1 MIYLDNAATTLIKPY
16 AVIEACN
23 MWLNKFS
30 ANPGRGGHK
39 LSLNAGNKVYEC
51 RELIAKLFNVDKPE
65 NIVFTLN
72 TTMALNIAINGFVKP
87 GTHIVISG
95 MEHNS
100 VYRPVSNCGCSFSV
114 AEPDPTGYV
123 SVESIKKAVRSNTS
137 LIIVSH
143 ASNVVGTINP
153 IKEIGEFAKSRGI
166 VFLVDAAQTAGVLDI
181 DVKRDNIDM
190 LAFAGHKSLLG
201 PSGTGGLY
209 ISPKI
214 HLNPI
219 IYGGT
224 GSFSESP
231 DQPDFLPDRFES
243 GTLNI
248 VGIAGLTEGV
258 RYILKNTTKTIKE
271 YEQKLTERLLEGLY
285 NMDNLTL
292 FGGINRIGIISFSI
306 NNIDSVSVCNMLDS
320 KKIAARGGMHCSP
333 LAHKSL
339 NTPNGLVRLSVS
351 CFNTYSDIHNSCFK
365 MIFYIHRLFCI
376 SFHRTEKY
384 RHY

>member
-30 ANPGRGGHK
+30 ANSGRGGHK
-39 LSLNAGNKVYEC
+39 LALNAGNKVYEC
-51 RELIAKLFNVDKPE
+51 RELIAKLFNIDRPE
-65 NIVFTLN
+65 NIIFTLN
-72 TTMALNIAINGFVKP
+72 ATMALNIAINGFVKQ

-114 AEPDPTGYV
+114 AEPDPTGFV
-123 SVESIKKAVRSNTS
+123 TVESIKKAVRSNTS
-137 LIIVSH
+137 LIIVTH

-153 IKEIGEFAKSRGI
+153 ITEIGAFAKSRGI
-166 VFLVDAAQTAGVLDI
+166 TFLVDAAQTAGVLDI

-190 LAFAGHKSLLG
+190 LAFAGHKTLLG

-214 HLNPI
+214 QLSPI
-219 IYGGT
+219 LYGGT
-224 GSFSESP
+224 GSVSESSA
-231 DQPDFLPDRFES
+231 QPDFLPDRFES

-248 VGIAGLTEGV
+248 VGIAGLAEGV
-258 RYILKNTTKTIKE
+258 KYILKNTTKKIRE

-292 FGGINRIGIISFSI
+292 FGGTNRVGIVSFSI

-320 KKIAARGGMHCSP
+320 KNIAARGGLHCSP

-339 NTPNGLVRLSVS
+339 NTPEGLVRLSVG
-351 CFNTYSDIHNSCFK
+351 CFNTNSDIDNAINAVYK
-365 MIFYIHRLFCI
+365 I
-376 SFHRTEKY
+376 SKQK
-384 RHY
+384 

>member
-16 AVIEACN
+16 AVIDACN

-51 RELIAKLFNVDKPE
+51 RELIAKLFNINKPE
-65 NIVFTLN
+65 NIIFTLN
-72 TTMALNIAINGFVKP
+72 TTMALNIAINGYSKP

-100 VYRPVSNCGCSFSV
+100 VFRPVSNCGCNFSV

-123 SVESIKKAVRSNTS
+123 SVESIKKVVRPNTS
-137 LIIVSH
+137 MIIVTH

-153 IKEIGEFAKSRGI
+153 ITEIGAFAKSRGI
-166 VFLVDAAQTAGVLDI
+166 AFLVDAAQTAGVLDI
-181 DVKRDNIDM
+181 DVQRDNIDM

-201 PSGTGGLY
+201 PTGTGGLY
-209 ISPKI
+209 ISQKI
-214 HLNPI
+214 NLNPT

-224 GSFSESP
+224 GSVSESP

-248 VGIAGLTEGV
+248 TGIAGLAEGV
-258 RYILKNTTKTIKE
+258 RYILKNTTKTIRE
-271 YEQKLTERLLEGLY
+271 YEQKLTERLLQGLY

-292 FGGINRIGIISFSI
+292 HGGTNRVGIVSFSI
-306 NNIDSVSVCNMLDS
+306 KNTDSVSFCNMLDA
-320 KKIAARGGMHCSP
+320 KNIAARGGLHCSP
-333 LAHKSL
+333 LAHKHL
-339 NTPNGLVRLSVS
+339 GTYDGLVRLSVS
-351 CFNTYSDIHNSCFK
+351 CFNTHSDIDTALDT
-365 MIFYIHRLFCI
+365 IYRI
-376 SFHRTEKY
+376 SKQK
-384 RHY
+384 

>member
-1 MIYLDNAATTLIKPY
+1 MIYLDNAATTLLKPY

-39 LSLNAGNKVYEC
+39 LALNAGNKVYEC
-51 RELIAKLFNVDKPE
+51 RELIAKLFNIDRPE
-65 NIVFTLN
+65 NVVFTLN
-72 TTMALNIAINGFVKP
+72 TTMALNIAINGFAKP
-87 GTHIVISG
+87 GSHIVISG

-100 VYRPVSNCGCSFSV
+100 VYRPVFNCGCAFSV
-114 AEPDPTGYV
+114 AEPDPTGFV
-123 SVESIKKAVRSNTS
+123 TVDSIKKAVRSNTS
-137 LIIVSH
+137 LIIVTH

-153 IKEIGEFAKSRGI
+153 IKEIGAFAKSRGI
-166 VFLVDAAQTAGVLDI
+166 TLLVDAAQTAGVMDI

-190 LAFAGHKSLLG
+190 LAFAGHKTLLG

-214 HLNPI
+214 QLSPI
-219 IYGGT
+219 FYGGT
-224 GSFSESP
+224 GSVSESH

-248 VGIAGLTEGV
+248 VGIAGLAEGV
-258 RYILKNTTKTIKE
+258 RYILKNTTNTIRE
-271 YEQKLTERLLEGLY
+271 YEQRLTERLLEGLY
-285 NMDNLTL
+285 NIDNLTL
-292 FGGINRIGIISFSI
+292 FGGINRVGIVSFSI

-320 KKIAARGGMHCSP
+320 KNIAARGGLHCSP

-339 NTPNGLVRLSVS
+339 NTPDGLVRLSVS
-351 CFNTYSDIHNSCFK
+351 CFNTNSDIDNAIDAVYK
-365 MIFYIHRLFCI
+365 I
-376 SFHRTEKY
+376 SKQK
-384 RHY
+384 